1 MIFFSKQESEVINKM
16 IHSKRQGPA
25 FGYVDPHNNFDHNPK
40 SLSSM
45 TQHDSRLLLLSN
57 PSSEHTNCSVYYRNN
72 DGDKKSFHSVYSDGM
87 MRRMTKKQKKKEI
100 ISNNIL
106 QMITI
111 EEMKSRILAMAI
123 MIKFGLV
130 PEQHQDSFLYGL
142 EESLKASIYKNIFSD
157 LSTFDNALLIWSY
170 TTGEMQNHQALCV
183 HKDTNRSHIA
193 ETMTLW
199 NRWTEGMIPD
209 GNNDFDG
216 KLMFPWH
223 RFGIK
228 IKCGVDVIHSNF
240 SSTYHVSDASRN
252 TVNWSR
258 VHGPK

>member
-1 MIFFSKQESEVINKM
+1 MFIC
-16 IHSKRQGPA
+16 P
-25 FGYVDPHNNFDHNPK
+25 
-40 SLSSM
+40 LSSWP
-45 TQHDSRLLLLSN
+45 TPSLHKIECGYLSLFLLNSGHFN
-57 PSSEHTNCSVYYRNN
+57 GS
-72 DGDKKSFHSVYSDGM
+72 
-87 MRRMTKKQKKKEI
+87 
-100 ISNNIL
+100 
-106 QMITI
+106 
-111 EEMKSRILAMAI
+111 
-123 MIKFGLV
+123 
-130 PEQHQDSFLYGL
+130 
-142 EESLKASIYKNIFSD
+142 KNIFSD

-170 TTGEMQNHQALCV
+170 TTGEMRNHQALCV

-240 SSTYHVSDASRN
+240 SSTYHVSGASRD
-252 TVNWSR
+252 TVN
-258 VHGPK
+258 